1 MKTIR
6 RLNSLILATIMML
19 TVLALPAS
27 AEVGGRWKGEFK
39 SFNYIARGSTGA
51 YVMSAE

>member
-1 MKTIR
+1 MTVDGNIFQEPKEEIVKTIR

-27 AEVGGRWKGEFK
+27 AEVGGRWKRE
-39 SFNYIARGSTGA
+39 
-51 YVMSAE
+51 V